1 MENQYISVKEF
12 AQRAGKSV
20 QAIYKGLNNRL
31 NQYVKLVDNQK
42 MLDIRA
48 LQEVYG
54 IDVEQP
60 IQPELTT
67 NSTEDST
74 KDIVIDTLL
83 EQIEILK
90 NELDVKNEQ
99 IREKDK
105 QLSDTLKALNQA
117 QHLQAV
123 AESKVKLLEEKQE
136 EEKVVEQALEL
147 EPEQEKRSGGTFL
160 GGKIEWMR
168 NI

>member
-1 MENQYISVKEF
+1 MVENQYISVKEF
-12 AQRAGKSV
+12 AERAGKSV

-42 MLDIRA
+42 MLNIRA

-117 QHLQAV
+117 QYLQAT

-136 EEKVVEQALEL
+136 EEKVVEPAPES
-147 EPEQEKRSGGTFL
+147 EPAQEKKKWWRF
-160 GGKIEWMR
+160 W
-168 NI
+168 